1 MWPTLVSVGP
11 LSIHSFGVLIFLGV
25 FFGGLS
31 VWTKGREEGFE
42 EEAIMDGWLL
52 SGLISLVTGRLGY
65 ILTHWPDFS
74 GSWYRMLFVTKYPG
88 LSFEAVLVGALL
100 ALTGW
105 GLSKKWSVFKWLEV
119 AVLGITV
126 VLIWGF
132 AASFLAGSNLG
143 IVVTGWWGLPFPGV
157 DGNRLPVQL
166 VWLVLLWLGLRLMRK
181 WEQEYRRFSWYQHDK
196 DEARPGFVLG
206 VFFIILGLLRFGLS
220 FVTAD
225 LIRRG
230 PLSLDAWWGLA
241 FIIAGVL
248 LIVIRSGIT
257 IKVPVR
263 GKTSPKTK
271 DRKKIGFDFK

>member
-11 LSIHSFGVLIFLGV
+11 LSIHSFGVLILLGV

-52 SGLISLVTGRLGY
+52 SGLVSLVTGRIGY
-65 ILTHWPDFS
+65 ILTHWQDF
-74 GSWYRMLFVTKYPG
+74 GGNWYRMLFVTKYPG
-88 LSFEAVLVGALL
+88 LSFEAALVGSLL

-132 AASFLAGSNLG
+132 AGSFLAGNNLG
-143 IVVTGWWGLPFPGV
+143 VAVSGWWGLPFPGV
-157 DGNRLPVQL
+157 DGNRFPVQL
-166 VWLVLLWLGLRLMRK
+166 SWVVLLWLGLRLMRRL
-181 WEQEYRRFSWYQHDK
+181 EQEYRRFSWYQHDK

-206 VFFIILGLLRFGLS
+206 IFLVLVGFLRFSLS

-225 LIRRG
+225 LTWRG
-230 PLSLDAWWGLA
+230 PLTLDAWWGLS
-241 FIIAGVL
+241 FIVAGVL
-248 LIVIRSGIT
+248 LILIRSGIT

-263 GKTSPKTK
+263 GKTTPKTGA
-271 DRKKIGFDFK
+271 RKKIGFDFK